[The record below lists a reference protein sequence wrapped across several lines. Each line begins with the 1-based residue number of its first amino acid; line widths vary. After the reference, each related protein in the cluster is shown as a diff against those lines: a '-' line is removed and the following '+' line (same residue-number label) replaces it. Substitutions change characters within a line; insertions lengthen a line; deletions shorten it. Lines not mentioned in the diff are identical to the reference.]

1 MKLLIQPGEGIAPLV
16 TGIAKAKK
24 SIEIVIFRFD
34 RTELEKALGD
44 AVKRGVAVHALIAFT
59 NRGGDKK
66 LRELETRLLAKGITV
81 ARTDD
86 DLVRYHGKMMI
97 VDRKELYLLA
107 FNFTYLDIDRS
118 RSFGIITKN
127 RTLVQEAIKLFE
139 CDTKRRTYAGSC
151 AKFLVSPVNARKQLG
166 AFLKGAKKE
175 LFIYDLQV
183 SDPSMIKTLEERAKS
198 GVSIRIIGGA
208 ARALRQAD
216 VRKLQRLRLHARV
229 IIRDRKQ
236 VFLGSQSLR
245 KLELDER
252 REIGIIFRDMKIA
265 NSLIKC
271 FESDWTGSKSKL
283 ENVKPRKAAKK
294 VARAVVRGLDPVAPV
309 VEKVVREMVGHA
321 GQVDL
326 DHKKVQ
332 ETVEDVVE
340 EAVKTAVKNVVENA
354 VNGKSS
360 NKTK

>member
-1 MKLLIQPGEGIAPLV
+1 VKLLIQPGEGIAPLV

-127 RTLVQEAIKLFE
+127 RTLVHEAIKLFE

-326 DHKKVQ
+326 DHRKVQ

-340 EAVKTAVKNVVENA
+340 EAVKTAVKNVVEDA